1 MSGTKAADDRSD
13 DDHQAMSARAKSWLA
28 ATRPAPKARS
38 GSQDA
43 PLAAQPRDTSG
54 QSDWR
59 GKLAADVEA
68 AQRDDELVVI
78 TGRPR
83 LHSNARRLLGE
94 LVRPHKRAIVFVV
107 LIVVIQVAA
116 TLAAPWLI
124 GVAIDRSLPQAR
136 EGHYGSLVAVT
147 ITLVACAVLSG
158 WLRAVF
164 VLRSGRIGQAIL
176 FDLRRRAF
184 DHTQALSVSFHERFT
199 SGRVI
204 SRLTSDVDTLT
215 ELLDS
220 GLDGLITAV
229 LNIAAISVL
238 LLFLDLPLALIALAS
253 FVPLWFLYRWFSAQ
267 AAVAFRRTRET
278 VASLIVNFV
287 ETFNG
292 IRAVQ
297 AFRREERNDTLFG
310 GLNRDYREANTRA
323 FRLFGVFIPGATL
336 VGSVVTVTV
345 LLVGGYRVAE
355 GGLALGVLTSF
366 ILYLRQFFDPMDDV
380 AVFYNSLQSATAAL
394 EKIAV
399 VLAEPP
405 SVPEPSSPVPIERPI
420 HGALELDAVEFSY
433 QPTRPVLHE
442 LDLHIPAGQ
451 TVALVGATG
460 AGKSTIAKLI
470 SRFYDP
476 TSGDVL
482 LDGVDLREISEADLR
497 EAIVMITQDGFLF
510 SGSVADNIVFGR
522 PGASRDDVVEAARSV
537 GAHEFI
543 RALPDGYDTD
553 VRKRG
558 GRLSAGQR
566 QLVAFARAFLA
577 DPAVLILDEATSSLD
592 VPTERAVQRAL
603 RTVLRDRTAL
613 IIAHRLSTVE
623 IADRVLV
630 LEAGRVV
637 EDGTPDALIA
647 SGTGEFAALHESWRD
662 SLV

>member
-1 MSGTKAADDRSD
+1 MRFRARSAKRDRTVRHTSGESDWQGRLTAEAEAARRADDR
-13 DDHQAMSARAKSWLA
+13 AM
-28 ATRPAPKARS
+28 
-38 GSQDA
+38 
-43 PLAAQPRDTSG
+43 
-54 QSDWR
+54 
-59 GKLAADVEA
+59 
-68 AQRDDELVVI
+68 
-78 TGRPR
+78 TGRPH
-83 LHSNARRLLGE
+83 LHRDARRLMLD
-94 LVRPHKRAIVFVV
+94 LLRPHRRGIALVTAIVLV
-107 LIVVIQVAA
+107 QVAA
-116 TLAAPWLI
+116 TMAGPWLV
-124 GVAIDRSLPQAR
+124 GVAIDQSLPDAQH
-136 EGHYGSLVAVT
+136 GQYTSLVEVT
-147 ITLVACAVLSG
+147 ITMVGCALLAG

-164 VLRSGRIGQAIL
+164 VRRSGRIGQAIL
-176 FDLRRRAF
+176 FDLRRRTF

-238 LLFLDLPLALIALAS
+238 LFVLDAPLAAIALGS
-253 FVPLWFLYRWFSAQ
+253 LIPLWFLYRWFASR
-267 AAVAFRRTRET
+267 AAAAFRRTRET
-278 VASLIVNFV
+278 IATLIVNFI

-297 AFRREERNDTLFG
+297 AFHREDRNDGLFG
-310 GLNRDYREANTRA
+310 GLNRDYREANARA
-323 FRLFGVFIPGATL
+323 FKLFGIFIPGATL
-336 VGSVVTVTV
+336 IGNVVMVAV
-345 LLVGGYRVAE
+345 LLVGGYRVAD

-366 ILYLRQFFDPMDDV
+366 ILYLRQFYDPMDDI

-394 EKIAV
+394 EKISG
-399 VLAEPP
+399 VLAEKP
-405 SVPEPSSPVPIERPI
+405 SVPEPVSPVPMERPI
-420 HGALELDAVEFSY
+420 RGALDLDGVEFSY
-433 QPTRPVLHE
+433 RPDRPVLHE
-442 LDLHIPAGQ
+442 LDLHVPAGQ

-476 TSGDVL
+476 TVGTVR
-482 LDGVDLREISEADLR
+482 LDGVELREVREADLR
-497 EAIVMITQDGFLF
+497 EAIVVITQDGFLF
-510 SGSVADNIVFGR
+510 SGSVADNIAFGR
-522 PGASRDDVVEAARSV
+522 PHASRDEVVEAARSV
-537 GAHEFI
+537 GADAFI
-543 RALPDGYDTD
+543 RSLPDGYDTD

-577 DPAVLILDEATSSLD
+577 NPAVLILDEATSSLD

-630 LEAGRVV
+630 LEAGRVI
-637 EDGTPDALIA
+637 EDGAPDALVA
-647 SGTGEFAALHESWRD
+647 SGEGDFAALHESWRD